1 MENILMYV
9 FKVNLLLIFFTVFY
23 LIFLKKET
31 FFKLIRYYFIVGIII
46 SLILPIIYTYKTLE
60 IIHQQT
66 TDNEQKL
73 VNNTTQAIVKEEIEH
88 LFTVENVLL
97 AFYIIGLLWM
107 LFRFI
112 KALYKLTRIIVYS
125 KRDTSIRGVLYNRQI
140 NNAFSFIK
148 WIILPAQ
155 YQEMKDIDTII
166 IHEKVHVKQGHSFD
180 ILFMEILHCFF
191 WINPAIIFMKKS
203 IRLNLEYL
211 VDAEV
216 TKETHSYTYQKT
228 LLTTLAVT
236 NNKLATSFNAIEV
249 KKRIIMLNTQKS
261 KNMKKLKFTLALPFI
276 ALFFISFQI
285 KTVAQIRLV
294 EASKVTSDKRSVMT
308 FYLYPG
314 HEKEDFKKM
323 EDVLKKMYKINARFS
338 NIQRKNNQVVS
349 FDIHVK
355 NGKENYTRSFGKKT
369 PFTSLALSVENKGN
383 KKYDLLLNEQIEGFS
398 SQTHNQASKN
408 ASTFVITSEK
418 KPKNEI
424 VLIKN
429 TDPATTAATAVVEI
443 TDGETV
449 FIQSDQP
456 VYFIDGKKVSKDEL
470 SKILPDEIQL
480 IEINR
485 NNEVENNAQDSRGTI
500 RITTK
505 RNNASVKAEQA
516 SVRLQKQIEYTRKE
530 MLNAESLR
538 IQALQEKASAFAQ
551 KQIVLSEKQIA
562 IAQKIAEKYSEK
574 EQKRIE
580 VIAKKIEESI
590 EKRTKHIEKE
600 SEKMQELR
608 EKALE
613 RREKALLNN
622 A

>member
-1 MENILMYV
+1 MEDILMYAL
-9 FKVNLLLIFFTVFY
+9 KVNLLLIFFTVFY

-31 FFKLIRYYFIVGIII
+31 FFKLIRYYFIGGIII
-46 SLILPIIYTYKTLE
+46 SLILPLIYTYKTVE
-60 IIHQQT
+60 IMHQQT
-66 TDNEQKL
+66 TDDEQGL
-73 VNNTTQAIVKEEIEH
+73 VNNIGEVVVKEQIQGF
-88 LFTVENVLL
+88 FTVENILL
-97 AFYIIGLLWM
+97 AFYIIGVSWM
-107 LFRFI
+107 LFRFV
-112 KALYKLTRIIVYS
+112 KALYKLIHLIVYS
-125 KRDTSIRGVLYNRQI
+125 KRDTKLTGVLYNSKI

-148 WIILPAQ
+148 WIILPSQ
-155 YQEMKDIDTII
+155 YHQEMKDIDTIL

-191 WINPAIIFMKKS
+191 WINPTLIFMKKS

-216 TKETHSYTYQKT
+216 TKETHSYIYQKT

-236 NNKLATSFNAIEV
+236 NNRLATSFNAIEL

-261 KNMKKLKFTLALPFI
+261 KNMKKLKFTLAFPFI

-355 NGKENYTRSFGKKT
+355 NGTENYTRSFGKKT

-383 KKYDLLLNEQIEGFS
+383 KKYDLLLNEQTEGIS
-398 SQTHNQASKN
+398 WQTHNQTSKN
-408 ASTFVITSEK
+408 ASTFVFTSDKE
-418 KPKNEI
+418 PKNEI

-456 VYFIDGKKVSKDEL
+456 VYFIDGKKATKDEL
-470 SKILPDEIQL
+470 SKISPNDIQL

-485 NNEVENNAQDSRGTI
+485 NSEGENKQDNGETI

-505 RNNASVKAEQA
+505 RDKASAKAEQA
-516 SVRLQKQIEYTRKE
+516 SVQLKKKIEYTRKE
-530 MLNAESLR
+530 ILNTESLR

-562 IAQKIAEKYSEK
+562 MAQKMVEKHSEK

-580 VIAKKIEESI
+580 VVAKKIEESI
-590 EKRTKHIEKE
+590 EKRRKHIEKE

-613 RREKALLNN
+613 RKEKALLNN